1 YVKEPWSIW
10 IADADGNDGRQ
21 IWQADRGMGSEFYG
35 TDSDAQLFWSA
46 GGRIA
51 FPWEKDGWRHLYSV
65 SAQGGAAQR
74 LTPGSFEVEN
84 VTESPDRTR
93 LVFSSNQNDID
104 RRHIWSSSFDGA
116 QPLQLTTGPD
126 SQWTPVALVSGI
138 VAYLSA
144 GYKN

>member
-1 YVKEPWSIW
+1 PAWSADGKQIAFVRTPGTLESEDPYVHYVKEPWSIW

-84 VTESPDRTR
+84 V
-93 LVFSSNQNDID
+93 
-104 RRHIWSSSFDGA
+104 
-116 QPLQLTTGPD
+116 
-126 SQWTPVALVSGI
+126 
-138 VAYLSA
+138 
-144 GYKN
+144 